1 MLYIVHKSSN
11 KIMNDK
17 LFNQL
22 VVACEFYGVVP
33 SRNGSIWM
41 GQTHLAVVSHSSGL
55 WSIDIYGYKMSVLHA
70 GEDSIYY
77 LLAMM
82 MKYHYPNR
90 KIKRVPVKVDGL
102 FVGALVAATI
112 VCLSLWLVPSPSVR
126 VQPSNVTVQN
136 Q

>member
-1 MLYIVHKSSN
+1 
-11 KIMNDK
+11 MNDK

-22 VVACEFYGVVP
+22 VVACEFYGVVS

-41 GQTHLAVVSHSSGL
+41 GKTHLAVVSHSPGM
-55 WSIDIYGYKMSVLHA
+55 WNADIYGYKMSIVHA

-82 MKYHYPNR
+82 MKYHYPDR
-90 KIKRVPVKVDGL
+90 KIKRVPVKTGGL

-112 VCLSLWLVPSPSVR
+112 VCLSLWLVSVPVAR
-126 VQPSNVTVQN
+126 VQPSNVTVQSE
-136 Q
+136 